1 MGPQSLFRWKPW
13 KTGETRRPGWAPWA
27 VTHAPRGGSGLA
39 LGRTFH
45 QAGNEG
51 LARTRLTRAA
61 GLSRDS
67 VRCRTGNGG
76 SGWFQS
82 LRQGPERRRLDTYEP
97 SGRLQGPQAFHT
109 WRSSSFPEYKKKTP
123 ASTGEAWG
131 SQGTS
136 GPFPCQVFRHRLK
149 VAVNSS

>member
-27 VTHAPRGGSGLA
+27 ATHAPRGGSGLA

-61 GLSRDS
+61 SLSRDS

-109 WRSSSFPEYKKKTP
+109 WRSSSFPEYKKKKKLQLLRERP
-123 ASTGEAWG
+123 GGAR
-131 SQGTS
+131 
-136 GPFPCQVFRHRLK
+136 GPLGPSRARSSDIGLK
-149 VAVNSS
+149 LL

>member
-13 KTGETRRPGWAPWA
+13 KTGETWRPGWAPWA
-27 VTHAPRGGSGLA
+27 ATHAPRGGSGLA

-82 LRQGPERRRLDTYEP
+82 LRQGPERRRLDMYEP

-109 WRSSSFPEYKKKTP
+109 WRSSSFPEYKKKKKLQLLRERP
-123 ASTGEAWG
+123 GGAR
-131 SQGTS
+131 
-136 GPFPCQVFRHRLK
+136 GPLGPSRARSSDIGLK
-149 VAVNSS
+149 LL